1 MAVRA
6 ILFDKDGTLFD
17 FEATFGPA
25 TAGVI
30 AALAGDNDA
39 LREEMAARAGFVLAT
54 QRFGEDSVI
63 IAGTAADLAELWSG
77 PLGRTDLPGLA
88 GEIDRLFE
96 RLTGECATLFPFVPE
111 VLSGLAEMGFVLGVA
126 TNDAEAGARNH
137 LRIAGIDKLFSFVCG
152 YDSGH
157 GAKPGPGMVLAFAD
171 HCKAEP
177 PQVLMVGDS
186 PHDMLA
192 GSSAGAQTAAVLS
205 GLAHDDALR
214 GLSGHILQDVRG
226 LPELAGKLSG
236 AH

>member
-1 MAVRA
+1 MAVKA

-30 AALAGDNDA
+30 AALAGDNNA
-39 LREEMAARAGFVLAT
+39 LREDMAEIAGFDLGT
-54 QRFGEDSVI
+54 ERFGKDSII
-63 IAGTAADLAELWSG
+63 IAGTAADLAGLWSG
-77 PLGRTDLPGLA
+77 PLGRADLPGLA

-111 VLSGLAEMGFVLGVA
+111 VLSRLAEMDFVLGVA
-126 TNDAEAGARNH
+126 TNDAEAGAGNH
-137 LRIAGIDKLFSFVCG
+137 LRIAGIDNHFSFVCG

-157 GAKPGPGMVLAFAD
+157 GAKPGPGMVVAFAD
-171 HCKAEP
+171 HTGVDPA
-177 PQVLMVGDS
+177 QVLMVGDS

-192 GSSAGAQTAAVLS
+192 GASAGAQTAAVLS
-205 GLAHDDALR
+205 GLAHEDALR
-214 GLSGHILQDVRG
+214 GLSEHILQDVRG
-226 LPELAGKLSG
+226 LPELAGKLSR